1 MSPQTTKNQF
11 QLGPE
16 KRGGWSWRLTVFSF
30 LVLITVVVIYLGLE
44 VGYKLYLNS
53 QIEERDAAI
62 AQLSETIPKEDQE
75 RFVSFY
81 SQLANLQLLLDKH
94 SKTSTVMPF
103 LEKNTNRSVYF
114 DFVDLR
120 YKDRRL
126 TLGGVASSYAIF
138 SQQLEAFS
146 RAPEVERLVVSE
158 SQSIGGRVNFR
169 LFVTL
174 KPVIFE

>member
-16 KRGGWSWRLTVFSF
+16 RRGGWSWRLSTFSF

-44 VGYKLYLNS
+44 IGYKIYLDS
-53 QIEERDAAI
+53 QIEKTDLAI
-62 AQLSETIPKEDQE
+62 SQLSETIPKADQE
-75 RFVSFY
+75 RFVDFY
-81 SQLANLQLLLDKH
+81 SQLANLQLLLDGH
-94 SKTSTVMPF
+94 NKTSTIFPL
-103 LEKNTNRSVYF
+103 LERATNRSVYF

-126 TLGGVASSYAIF
+126 TLGGVATSYAIF
-138 SQQLEAFS
+138 SQQLEAFN

-169 LFVTL
+169 LFITL
-174 KPVIFE
+174 KPSVFE